1 LLGLSYACLPMGLA
15 SLVKYTLLARGL
27 SDVQVSV
34 GYPEWRGIRLQKL
47 QFTIIA
53 GAQQYSCELTDADI
67 EYHTMDLLTG
77 TVERIRVPVAVAH
90 IHPAPGVRPPVK
102 TTAALPLAVLVS
114 GQWLSQLPVRELSFE
129 QLSVDWHTPSA
140 AVYLFYLTGSV
151 RDAEAR
157 LNGKVILPLPQQ
169 NQAAVTFLARKTGQ
183 AHLSV
188 SSVDNPDEPI
198 LALAVNNVAIE
209 QNQIKVNGM
218 LNAKLATLVPMLQ
231 PWLTEMDWSSGLE
244 GDFNSQWQAVL
255 PTASPDEE
263 GRLTL
268 PPLHGGNSNWQV
280 TGEARV
286 HDLSGRWHEQLLP
299 RGELYARFEADPHQG
314 VVQTTLHAAEQ
325 AMVLE
330 TKIVHQFTTD
340 HGHADLTLKPVMFS
354 DTGFVLSQLL
364 QDWPYPFDI
373 TAGRVSGSGRLVWQQ
388 AFDLHGIVQL
398 DKLGG
403 HYNRVDF
410 AGLSG
415 EIALTNGEGLRT
427 SKDAQLRVDL
437 VDVGFPVEKIDVRFA
452 LAPHSKKTVVPLVRV
467 QQFSAQLLGGQA
479 RSGPFELDFGREK
492 NTFVV
497 QLQQIGLNEIMKLEQ
512 QQGLAGSGM
521 LDGQVPVEITH
532 DNIEVTQG
540 KLSARAPGGAIRYV
554 PTEKVSLLAKSNP
567 SVKMIVDALSNF
579 QYHILDVTSDYKPG
593 GDLSLQVHLEGEN
606 PDWQSGQPIH
616 LNLNLEENIPA
627 LLRSLQLSDEITNRV
642 RKSYQKSR

>member
-1 LLGLSYACLPMGLA
+1 MLGLSYACLPMGLA
-15 SLVKYTLLARGL
+15 SLLKYTLLARGL
-27 SDVQVSV
+27 SDIKVSV
-34 GYPEWRGIRLQKL
+34 GYPDWRGIRLQKL

-53 GAQQYSCELTDADI
+53 GVQQYSCELTDADI
-67 EYHTMDLLTG
+67 EYHIMDLLTG
-77 TVERIRVPVAVAH
+77 TVGRIRVPVAVAH
-90 IHPAPGVRPPVK
+90 IHPAPGVRAPVK
-102 TTAALPLAVLVS
+102 TSAALPLAVLVS
-114 GQWLSQLPVRELSFE
+114 GQWLSQLPVRELSIE

-140 AVYLFYLTGSV
+140 AVYLFHLTGSV
-151 RDAEAR
+151 RDAEAQ
-157 LNGKVILPLPQQ
+157 LNGKVILPPPQQ
-169 NQAAVTFLARKTGQ
+169 YQAAVTFLARKTGQ

-188 SSVDNPDEPI
+188 SSADNLDVPI
-198 LALAVNNVAIE
+198 LALAVNNVTIE

-218 LNAKLATLVPMLQ
+218 LTAKLATLMPMLQ
-231 PWLTEMDWSSGLE
+231 PWWTGVDWSSGLE
-244 GDFNSQWQAVL
+244 GDFNSQWHAVL
-255 PTASPDEE
+255 TAASLEEE

-268 PPLHGGNSNWQV
+268 PPLHGGNSNWQI

-286 HDLSGRWHEQLLP
+286 HDLGGRWHEQLLP
-299 RGELYARFEADPHQG
+299 RGELSARFVADPQQG

-325 AMVLE
+325 AVVLE
-330 TKIVHQFTTD
+330 AKIVHQFTTG
-340 HGHADLTLKPVMFS
+340 HGHADLTLNPVLFN

-388 AFDLHGIVQL
+388 AFDLYGIVQL

-403 HYNRVDF
+403 HYNQVDF

-415 EIALTNGEGLRT
+415 EVALANDEGWHT
-427 SKDAQLRVDL
+427 SKDAQLHVDL
-437 VDVGFPVEKIDVRFA
+437 VDVGFPVEKIDVRFS
-452 LAPHSKKTVVPLVRV
+452 LASHSKKTGVPLVRV
-467 QQFSAQLLGGQA
+467 QQFSAQLLGGHA
-479 RSGPFELDFGREK
+479 RSGPFMLDFGREK

-497 QLQQIGLNEIMKLEQ
+497 QLEQIKLNEIMKLEQ

-521 LDGQVPVEITH
+521 LDGQVPVEITR

-554 PTEKVSLLAKSNP
+554 PTEKVLLLAKTNP
-567 SVKMIVDALSNF
+567 SVKMIIDALSNF
-579 QYHILDVTSDYKPG
+579 QYHVLDVTSDYKPG
-593 GDLSLQVHLEGEN
+593 GDLNLEVHLEGEN

-627 LLRSLQLSDEITNRV
+627 LLRSLQLSDEITDRV
-642 RKSYQKSR
+642 RKSYQKPR